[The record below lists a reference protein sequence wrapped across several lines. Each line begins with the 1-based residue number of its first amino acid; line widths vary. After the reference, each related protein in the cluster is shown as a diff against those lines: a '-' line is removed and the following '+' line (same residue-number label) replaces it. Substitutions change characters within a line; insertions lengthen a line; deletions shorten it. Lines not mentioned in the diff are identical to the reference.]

1 MFDFPAILDAFA
13 SLFTIPMVWVVAPL
27 GIFIGLIFGAIPGLS
42 VPIAMAIFLPM
53 TLYMDFVESILF
65 LTAIFTGG
73 GFGCAIPAV
82 LMNVPGTSAAIAT
95 CFDGY
100 PMAKKGLHNQAL
112 GLALSASTVGTAFGY
127 VMLFLILEPLSH
139 LVLKLGASELFL
151 VAVVGL
157 LLIGLM
163 TEGRFWRAITAGAL
177 GVLLALIGM
186 SSAGT
191 ERGTFGSL
199 YLLDGVDTNAAM
211 IGLFAASELFL
222 LVKKDYI
229 VKDQESRRVSTREII
244 SGFFSIRHNLGAL
257 FRGSAIGAGL
267 GVVPGLGSSIA
278 NLVSYM
284 LTKRFSKNPDSF
296 GKGNPDG
303 VIAAESANSSSEG
316 GSMVALLALGIPS
329 SAATAIM
336 LSAFSMHNVTGGP
349 RFIADQKDVVY
360 AIIAGN
366 LIQAIILAV
375 IGVLFIRFV
384 VYIVRVPLAYLL
396 PIVVTCTALGSYALT
411 TSISGPVTLLV
422 FSILGVLMKRYGYSV
437 VAMVIG
443 LLLGLMMEG
452 NLVRTWQ
459 LGGGSLSPLIERPI
473 SIAIITLIVISLGA
487 VFYGSWKRRQLG
499 VSSLMPGED
508 LAGRDA

>member
-1 MFDFPAILDAFA
+1 MLDFQAILDAFT
-13 SLFTIPMVWVVAPL
+13 SLFSMPMAWVVVPL
-27 GIFIGLIFGAIPGLS
+27 GIFIGLVFGAIPGLS

-53 TLYMDFVESILF
+53 TLYMDFLESILF

-73 GFGCAIPAV
+73 GFGGSIPAI

-100 PMAKKGLHNQAL
+100 PMAKKGQHNRAL

-127 VMLFLILEPLSH
+127 VMLLVILEPLSH
-139 LVLKLGASELFL
+139 VVLKLGPAELFL
-151 VAVVGL
+151 VAVIGL

-163 TEGRFWRAITAGAL
+163 TDGRFWRAIAAGAL

-222 LVKKDYI
+222 LVKSDYL

-244 SGFFSIRHNLGAL
+244 SGFFSIGGNSGTLL
-257 FRGSAIGAGL
+257 RGSALGAGL
-267 GVVPGLGSSIA
+267 GVIPGLGSSIA
-278 NLVSYM
+278 NLVSYSV
-284 LTKRFSKNPDSF
+284 TKRFSKNPDSF

-303 VIAAESANSSSEG
+303 VVAAESANSSSEG
-316 GSMVALLALGIPS
+316 GSMVGLLALGIPS

-349 RFIADQKDVVY
+349 RFISDQKDVVY

-366 LIQAIILAV
+366 LIQAIILAL
-375 IGVLFIRFV
+375 IGVVFIRFV

-396 PIVVTCTALGSYALT
+396 PPIVICTALGSYALT

-459 LGGGSLSPLIERPI
+459 LGGGSLWPLIERPI
-473 SIAIITLIVISLGA
+473 SIAILALIIISVGA
-487 VFYGSWKRRQLG
+487 AFYGSWKRRQDRS
-499 VSSLMPGED
+499 SSLLPGEE